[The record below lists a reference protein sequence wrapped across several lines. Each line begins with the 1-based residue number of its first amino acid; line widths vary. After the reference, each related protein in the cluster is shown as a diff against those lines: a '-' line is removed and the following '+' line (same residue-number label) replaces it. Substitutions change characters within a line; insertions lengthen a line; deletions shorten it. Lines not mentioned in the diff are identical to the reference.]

1 MTQSYTAEFTAV
13 AQAFNTAWQSGSPL
27 TPITPVAWP
36 GLPFTM
42 PTDANGN
49 RTTFAVFNISSGEA
63 QQISIGKPGTN
74 VFRHPEL
81 LSLKIY
87 TPQNLGEIPAL
98 QLADTFCE
106 IFRNMRLSG
115 IVFKTPYI
123 QRVGNTDEGMYLINC
138 FCPFER
144 DSHL

>member
-1 MTQSYTAEFTAV
+1 MTQNYTQELIAV
-13 AQAFNTAWQSGSPL
+13 SGAFADAWKDPVTSL
-27 TPITPVAWP
+27 PIVPVAWP
-36 GLPFTM
+36 SSSFTT

-49 RTTFAVFNISSGEA
+49 RTAFAVFNITSGEA

-74 VFRHPEL
+74 IFRHPEL

-87 TPQNLGEIPAL
+87 TPQNSGEMPAL
-98 QLADTFCE
+98 QLADTFCD

-115 IVFKTPYI
+115 IVFKSPYI

-138 FCPFER
+138 FCPFDR